1 MTSREV
7 VDQAF
12 IRRVA
17 QLLHRKRM
25 GQPARVGLEAGRP
38 LAFIG
43 GQLVWIIQPMLN
55 LIFPAEE
62 VGNLARLLEEPEA
75 VDQLIGLLD
84 EE

>member
-12 IRRVA
+12 VRRVA
-17 QLLHRKRM
+17 RLLLRKGM

-55 LIFPAEE
+55 LIFPAED
-62 VGNLARLLEEPEA
+62 VGKIARLLEEPDA
-75 VDQLIGLLD
+75 VNQLIGLLD